1 MPAIRR
7 REVEYGIAFD
17 KPQWISIITIIV
29 VAIIFG
35 VYLGGL
41 KHVPARGIYIAIEG
55 VVALIIA
62 WLIGRRKPNLA
73 DGFKAEED

>member
-1 MPAIRR
+1 MKK
-7 REVEYGIAFD
+7 EQQF
-17 KPQWISIITIIV
+17 V

-62 WLIGRRKPNLA
+62 WLIGRRKLFNENIPGWELLGVLSNSH
-73 DGFKAEED
+73 K